1 MNRSHP
7 APKAESQP
15 ERAVSSASRAE
26 TNTPILA
33 LGQVG
38 FLEVKDEVD
47 FGVFVDNGLAK
58 ELLVPF
64 AEQTCE
70 MRRGQRYALGVLED
84 RQGRLIGT
92 QRVAEMLRAIPPYQ
106 VDDWV
111 KGEAFR
117 REPKLGVFV
126 IVEKQYLGL
135 LPESEPHELT
145 RGMSASFRVSQV
157 LPDGKIQLSL
167 RRQVKDEMEA
177 DADRVLERLVRAYV
191 RVSDATEPEVIRA
204 LFGLSKKA
212 YKRAVGRLIKRG
224 RVRLDAE
231 GYVVLVP

>member
-1 MNRSHP
+1 VVHP
-7 APKAESQP
+7 EKAG
-15 ERAVSSASRAE
+15 ASATHSADG
-26 TNTPILA
+26 NTPILVK
-33 LGQVG
+33 GQVG
-38 FLEVKDEVD
+38 FLEVTDEVD

-70 MRRGQRYALGVLED
+70 MRRGQRYAIGVTED

-92 QRVAEMLRAIPPYQ
+92 QRVAEMLRAVPPYR

-111 KGEAFR
+111 QGEAFR
-117 REPKLGVFV
+117 REATLGVFV

-135 LPESEPHELT
+135 LPESEPHDLS
-145 RGMSASFRVSQV
+145 RGASARFRVSQV

-167 RRQVKDEMEA
+167 RRQAKDEMEA
-177 DADRVLERLVRAYV
+177 DADRVLERLLRAYV
-191 RVSDATEPEVIRA
+191 RVSDKTDPELIRS

-231 GYVVLVP
+231 GYVVLEP